1 MSKFAIRFASE
12 YKGFM
17 KSAGIS
23 GAQLAEKLGRGEG
36 YVSERINGKRA
47 IDTNDIDALARLAE
61 GWDGRSLMIEL
72 ARRVRYNV
80 ENKTNNVTELR
91 PNVSRST
98 ETVDLKT
105 VDLRG
110 FDAAADERDDRTP
123 TDDDAGK

>member
-72 ARRVRYNV
+72 ARRVRYRAATQCQPLDRDCGS
-80 ENKTNNVTELR
+80 EDSRPQGLR
-91 PNVSRST
+91 CSSR
-98 ETVDLKT
+98 
-105 VDLRG
+105 
-110 FDAAADERDDRTP
+110 
-123 TDDDAGK
+123 